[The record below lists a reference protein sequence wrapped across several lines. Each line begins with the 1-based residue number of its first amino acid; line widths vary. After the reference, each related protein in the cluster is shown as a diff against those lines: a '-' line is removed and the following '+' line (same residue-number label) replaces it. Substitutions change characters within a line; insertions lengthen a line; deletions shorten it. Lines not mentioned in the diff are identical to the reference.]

1 VLQTL
6 QDEDRQ
12 ATEAEKA
19 SLARWGSWGAQGVF
33 QIFDEN
39 REEYAGDREHLRSLL
54 TESEYDA
61 ARRTT
66 INAHY
71 TDAAYVQA
79 MWSTVQEL
87 GFNGGTVLEPGSGV
101 GTFMGFAPD
110 TATMT
115 GVELDPT
122 TAAISQAIYPEATVR
137 AESFADTK
145 LPTGHFDLAIGNV
158 PFANVK
164 LHDPRHNAGG
174 HSIHNHF
181 ILKSLEL
188 TRPGGMVAV
197 LTSSFTLDGTNPAA
211 RREMNQLADLVGA
224 VRLPT
229 GSHRKAAGTDAMTD
243 LLIFRRREPGQE
255 PASTLWETVTARRI
269 DGTITRLNSYFDEYP
284 ERLLGELHVSH
295 GMYGAETLQLT
306 TDDLSAV
313 PERLNAALA
322 DVVNE
327 ARSAGM
333 VMTERTVEQERQRAA
348 YVPAA
353 THEWDGHISAKD
365 DGFTVVQNG
374 SHADLAVPKTQ
385 AAELRALLGLR
396 DAGRTLLTAEAESR
410 DDTADIDSLRDQLK
424 TAYSQYADTYGPI
437 NRFTLRDTGRV
448 DEETQEPI
456 QARITPR
463 AVSIVSRDP
472 FGPLVMALENFDEA
486 TQTASP
492 AALLSSRQ
500 VQPRRPVLGVDTAEE
515 ALTVTLDTVGE
526 VELDYAA
533 SLLGISRDE
542 TRAAM
547 GESIYEIPGTEET
560 YQTRAEYLSGN
571 VREKLEVAQ
580 AAALSDDRYAA
591 NVQALTEA
599 MPEPLR
605 MDEVEARLGAVWIDA
620 GTHQEFVRE
629 ILKDPYA
636 TVSNA
641 AGSMWDVKAN
651 RHTLAATSNWG
662 TQRMPASDV
671 LKQVLEQR
679 PVRVT
684 DEGED
689 KRRILNPTE
698 TAAAQEKAQLL
709 QERFSE
715 WVWEEPERATRLIDE
730 YNRRFNSIVLRDYS
744 TEGERLT
751 LPGMA
756 KDFSPRPHQR
766 AAVARMLSEPAVG
779 LFHQVGAGKTAEM
792 VMGVMELRRLGM
804 VNKPAVV
811 IPNHM
816 LEQFAR
822 EWLQIY
828 PQARIL
834 AASSSDLA
842 GDNRRQFV
850 ARAAANE
857 WDAVVMTRTAFQ
869 RVSLSPEAEAAYIN
883 AEVIQMRAE
892 LEAAK
897 ENGQDNGRANAS
909 IVKRLEKAVLS
920 QEETLKAK
928 LDTPADPG
936 ISFEETGIDYLV
948 VDELHDY
955 KNLRTPSNIPG
966 AGIQGSNRASD
977 LHMKTEFLR
986 QREGRRVITGA
997 TATPIANSVTEMYV
1011 MQRYLRPDLLR
1022 ATGIQDFNTWAATFG
1037 QVVEEMELSVAGGD
1051 RFKLKSRF
1059 AKFQNVPELL
1069 KMFHTF
1075 ADVKT
1080 AEDLKLPVPALAPRD
1095 GDGLRQP
1102 NMLAVEPSPELR
1114 EYIQDIG
1121 NRVDRI
1127 QQRLVDSEEDNMLK
1141 VSSDGRKA
1149 ALDMRLVD
1157 PTLSQQGPTKISAT
1171 ADLLASVYEEHKDR
1185 IYTDPKTG
1193 EPDPVPGALQLVFC
1207 DFGTPSERWNVYGEL
1222 KDQLRRRGV
1231 PEHMV
1236 RFIHEAKNDTEKGR
1250 LFAAARSGQ
1259 IAVLVGSTSKM
1270 GVGTNIQKRAVH
1282 LVDMDAPW
1290 RPSDV
1295 EQRHGR
1301 IMRQGNLNPEVRIS
1315 QVVTK
1320 ESFDSFMWQGLE
1332 RKSRFINQIMR
1343 GRLDVREIEDIGDN
1357 TLNFAQAKA
1366 ITSGNPLVLEK
1377 AVADQELARL
1387 SRLDRAYNRN
1397 MVAVAHTKRGEQSAA
1412 EAASHDLPLIQAA
1425 AGRTVDTTAD
1435 AFRASIDGKTLDNR
1449 GDAAEALRAWAGKHG
1464 HRLMNLY
1471 GYDELGTIANL
1482 GGHELRAKLVPAR
1495 DLDHATVEVRIEGV
1509 PRATTQIAR
1518 RSLLSADIGTIR
1530 QLENRVSSLP
1540 RLIADVDGR
1549 RQEAL
1554 SRVEQAEK
1562 ALAEP
1567 FKYADALKAARGES
1581 ARIDQL
1587 MADAAKPEE
1596 PEKPEPAAEIDPRME
1611 KMQRLMNA
1619 SFPPQPGTPASTA
1632 TAAQQ
1637 GTHEQR
1643 RQQQPEYGR

>member
-1 VLQTL
+1 MLQS
-6 QDEDRQ
+6 EGRE
-12 ATEAEKA
+12 ATDAEKA

-33 QIFDEN
+33 QIFDET

-54 TESEYDA
+54 SEAQYDA

-79 MWSTVQEL
+79 MWSTVQQL
-87 GFNGGTVLEPGSGV
+87 GFTGGTVLEPGSGV
-101 GTFMGFAPD
+101 GTFIGFAPD
-110 TATMT
+110 TAEMT

-122 TAAISQAIYPEATVR
+122 TAAISQALYPQATVR

-145 LPTGHFDLAIGNV
+145 LPAGHFDLAIGNV
-158 PFANVK
+158 PFANVT

-197 LTSSFTLDGTNPAA
+197 LTSSFTLDATNPAA
-211 RREMNQLADLVGA
+211 RREMNQLAYLVGA

-229 GSHRKAAGTDAMTD
+229 GSHRKAAGTDVMTD
-243 LLIFRRREPGQE
+243 LLIFRRREAGQE

-284 ERLLGELHVSH
+284 ERLLGELHVGN

-313 PERLNAALA
+313 PGQLDAALA
-322 DVVNE
+322 GIVVE
-327 ARSAGM
+327 AKSAGM
-333 VMTERTVEQERQRAA
+333 VMTERTAEQERQRAA

-353 THEWDGHISAKD
+353 SHEWEGHISATD
-365 DGFTVVQNG
+365 NGFTVVENG
-374 SHADLAVPKTQ
+374 SHTDLPVPKTQ
-385 AAELRALLGLR
+385 ATELRALLGLR
-396 DAGRTLLTAEAESR
+396 DAARNLLSAEAENR
-410 DDTADIDSLRDQLK
+410 DDTAEIDALREELK
-424 TAYSQYADTYGPI
+424 TAYGRYAGTYGPI
-437 NRFTLRDTGRV
+437 NRYALRDTGRV

-463 AVSIVSRDP
+463 AVTIVSRDP
-472 FGPLVMALENFDEA
+472 FGPLVMALENFDDA

-515 ALTVTLDTVGE
+515 ALTVTLDSVGE
-526 VELDYAA
+526 VDLDYAA
-533 SLLGISRDE
+533 SLLGINRDE

-547 GESIYEIPGTEET
+547 GESIYQVPGPDET
-560 YQTRAEYLSGN
+560 FQTRAEYLSGN

-580 AAALSDDRYAA
+580 AAALSDDRFAV
-591 NVQALTEA
+591 NVRALTDA
-599 MPEPLR
+599 MPQPLR

-629 ILKDPYA
+629 ILNDPYA

-662 TQRMPASDV
+662 TQRMPASDI

-684 DEGED
+684 DEGENN
-689 KRRILNPTE
+689 RRVLNPTE

-751 LPGMA
+751 LPRMA
-756 KDFSPRPHQR
+756 KDWVPRPHQR

-834 AASSSDLA
+834 AASSADLA
-842 GDNRRQFV
+842 GDKRRQFV

-869 RVSLSPEAEAAYIN
+869 RVSLSPDAEAAYIN
-883 AEVIQMRAE
+883 SEVMQMRAE
-892 LEAAK
+892 LEAVK
-897 ENGQDNGRANAS
+897 SSEQDNGRANSS
-909 IVKRLEKAVLS
+909 IIKRLEKALLA

-928 LDTPADPG
+928 LDAPADPG

-966 AGIQGSNRASD
+966 AAIQGSARASD

-1011 MQRYLRPDLLR
+1011 MQRYLRPDLLK

-1080 AEDLKLPVPALAPRD
+1080 AEDLKLPVPDLARRD

-1114 EYIQDIG
+1114 DYIQDIG
-1121 NRVDRI
+1121 KRVDAI

-1157 PTLSQQGPTKISAT
+1157 PTLFQRGPTKISAT
-1171 ADLLASVYEEHKDR
+1171 ADLLAGIYEEHKDR

-1207 DFGTPSERWNVYGEL
+1207 DFGTPSDRWNVYSEL

-1259 IAVLVGSTSKM
+1259 IAVLMGSTSKM

-1301 IMRQGNLNPEVRIS
+1301 ILRQGNQNPEVRIS

-1397 MVAVAHTKRGEQSAA
+1397 MVAVAHTKRGEQSVADAA
-1412 EAASHDLPLIQAA
+1412 TADLPLIQAA
-1425 AGRTVDTTAD
+1425 AARTTDTTAD
-1435 AFRASIDGKTLDNR
+1435 AFRATIDGKAVETR

-1471 GYDELGTIANL
+1471 GYDELGTVATL

-1495 DLDHATVEVRIEGV
+1495 GLDNATIEVRIEGV

-1540 RLIADVDGR
+1540 RLAADVEAR
-1549 RQEAL
+1549 RQDAL

-1567 FKYADALKAARGES
+1567 FKHADALKAAQANS
-1581 ARIDQL
+1581 VRIEQL
-1587 MADAAKPEE
+1587 MSDAAKPEE
-1596 PEKPEPAAEIDPRME
+1596 RPQPEPITEIDPQLE
-1611 KMQRLMNA
+1611 KMRRLMAA
-1619 SFPPQPGTPASTA
+1619 SFPQQATTKAAPGATTA
-1632 TAAQQ
+1632 TQQRPAQRS
-1637 GTHEQR
+1637 H
-1643 RQQQPEYGR
+1643 QQDSEYGR